1 MSNMFIFH
9 MNMTAPNKLITAN
22 MTPFFI
28 LIKLYVPMNHQE
40 TGGVQ
45 LTLLYTYKQVSTCV
59 S

>member
-1 MSNMFIFH
+1 MFIFH